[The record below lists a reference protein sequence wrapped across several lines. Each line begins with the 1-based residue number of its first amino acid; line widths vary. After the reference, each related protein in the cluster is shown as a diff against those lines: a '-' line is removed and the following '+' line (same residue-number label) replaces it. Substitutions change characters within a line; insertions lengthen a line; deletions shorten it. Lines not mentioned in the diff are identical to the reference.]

1 VRGNRVTL
9 ISFSGIDGAGKSTQ
23 IEALCRH
30 LTDSGLRY
38 SLLTFWDDVVVL
50 PRLREH
56 MSLRAFN
63 GEKGVGTPEKP
74 INRRDKNVTSWYLTA
89 FRMILYALDALHL
102 RSVASRTTE
111 SGADFVIFDRY
122 IYDEFANLPFQRSLV
137 RLYVRML
144 LRIIPKPQVAFLVD
158 ADAEAATIRK
168 PEYPLEF
175 ARRNR
180 EAYLQ
185 LSRIAGGM
193 LIIPPLPIEEA
204 TEAMKKAVLE
214 ESQTIEGR
222 LGFHLEGAVASE
234 PAKTSQH

>member
-1 VRGNRVTL
+1 VAL

-23 IEALCRH
+23 IDALCRH
-30 LTDSGLRY
+30 LTNSGLRY

-50 PRLREH
+50 PGFREH
-56 MSLRAFN
+56 MSLRAFK
-63 GEKGVGTPEKP
+63 GGKGVGTPEKP
-74 INRRDKNVTSWYLTA
+74 IARRDKNVTSWYLTA
-89 FRMILYALDALHL
+89 LRMILYALDALHL
-102 RSVASRTTE
+102 RSVVSRTAQ
-111 SGADFVIFDRY
+111 SGGDFVIFDRY

-137 RLYVRML
+137 RLYIRML
-144 LRIIPKPQVAFLVD
+144 LRIIPKPHVAFLVD

-193 LIIPPLPIEEA
+193 FILPPLPIQEA
-204 TEAMKKAVLE
+204 TEAMKKVIFE
-214 ESQTIEGR
+214 ESQTMEGR
-222 LGFHLEGAVASE
+222 LGFHLEGVVASE
-234 PAKTSQH
+234 PAKTSKR

>member
-1 VRGNRVTL
+1 VTL
-9 ISFSGIDGAGKSTQ
+9 ISFSGIDGAGKSTH
-23 IEALCRH
+23 IDALCRH
-30 LTDSGLRY
+30 LTNSGLRY

-50 PRLREH
+50 PGFRER
-56 MSLRAFN
+56 MSLRAFK

-74 INRRDKNVTSWYLTA
+74 IARRDKNVTSWYLTA

-102 RSVASRTTE
+102 RSVASRTTQ

-144 LRIIPKPQVAFLVD
+144 LRIIPKPHVAFLVD

-193 LIIPPLPIEEA
+193 LIIPPLPLQEA
-204 TEAMKKAVLE
+204 TEAMKKVIFE
-214 ESQTIEGR
+214 KSQTMEGR
-222 LGFHLEGAVASE
+222 LGFHLAGVVASE
-234 PAKTSQH
+234 PAKTCKH

>member
-1 VRGNRVTL
+1 VTL

-23 IEALCRH
+23 IDALCRH
-30 LTDSGLRY
+30 LTKSGLRY

-50 PRLREH
+50 PGFREH
-56 MSLRAFN
+56 MSLRAFQ

-74 INRRDKNVTSWYLTA
+74 IARRDKNVASWYLTA
-89 FRMILYALDALHL
+89 FRMFLYALDALHL
-102 RSVASRTTE
+102 RSVASRAAE

-122 IYDEFANLPFQRSLV
+122 IYDEFANLPLQRSLV

-144 LRIIPKPQVAFLVD
+144 LRIIPTPHVAFLID

-185 LSRIAGGM
+185 LSRVAGGM
-193 LIIPPLPIEEA
+193 LIIPPLAIAEA
-204 TEAMKKAVLE
+204 TEAMKKVIFE
-214 ESQTIEGR
+214 KSQTMEGR
-222 LGFHLEGAVASE
+222 LGFHLEGVVASE
-234 PAKTSQH
+234 PARTSQS